1 MKPAIQLLT
10 LLFLFSLL
18 FTGIVSAETITLSSE
33 TQDLYTNGLIY
44 TGTDELILILKDDVV
59 ISNVTGNGIESYAP
73 LTIKG
78 NGTLTVTGGEN
89 AITAP
94 SITILSGTIN
104 AFAGKDD
111 CPVSCAINANA
122 GNLLILGG
130 TVNALAESTS
140 HKNKGIYAESTVI
153 ILDGYI
159 TTTAKGTVNCFAI
172 DGYASNKTG
181 GVIISGG
188 TVIASAL
195 EGQSRNIGIDSKY
208 GTVTFAG
215 NPVVIIY
222 ADNTGSENFA
232 LNPKILTLTGEN
244 AVIFAGCGSN
254 CVLLQTAK
262 LTRDL
267 TLPHGNTFEIP
278 AGLTLSVAKDVIF
291 NAENAELI
299 YTDNALNVESP
310 MPILGIFVG
319 LGLTSFLICRR
330 ERR

>member
-1 MKPAIQLLT
+1 MP
-10 LLFLFSLL
+10 
-18 FTGIVSAETITLSSE
+18 
-33 TQDLYTNGLIY
+33 
-44 TGTDELILILKDDVV
+44 
-59 ISNVTGNGIESYAP
+59 P

-89 AITAP
+89 AISAP

-104 AFAGKDD
+104 AFAGNDD

-140 HKNKGIYAESTVI
+140 HKNKGLYAESTVI

-181 GVIISGG
+181 GVIIGGG
-188 TVIASAL
+188 TIIASAL
-195 EGQSRNIGIDSKY
+195 NGQSRNIGIDSKY
-208 GTVTFAG
+208 GTVTITG
-215 NPVVIIY
+215 NPVVLIY
-222 ADNTGSENFA
+222 TDNTGSENFA
-232 LNPKILTLTGEN
+232 LNPEILTLTGEN
-244 AVIFAGCGSN
+244 AVVFAGCGLN
-254 CVLLQTAK
+254 CVLLQSAK

-267 TLPHGNTFEIP
+267 TLPHGKTFEIP
-278 AGLTLSVAKDVIF
+278 AGLTLSVAKGVTF
-291 NAENAELI
+291 NSENAELI
-299 YTDNALNVESP
+299 NTDNALNVESP
-310 MPILGIFVG
+310 MPILGIFAG
-319 LGLTSFLICRR
+319 LGLTTLLLCRK